1 MLHLF
6 GATQPDVTWL
16 LKHCQPHVQFN
27 QIQIQ
32 KALVWAERSA
42 RNFDLVMKQYE
53 FNNNVSETIS
63 KKIDY
68 FFITSLVFVMASD
81 SLVAEYF
88 HLADMCSLNKLTI

>member
-1 MLHLF
+1 
-6 GATQPDVTWL
+6 
-16 LKHCQPHVQFN
+16 
-27 QIQIQ
+27 
-32 KALVWAERSA
+32 
-42 RNFDLVMKQYE
+42 MKQYE

-88 HLADMCSLNKLTI
+88 HLADMCSLNKLTK